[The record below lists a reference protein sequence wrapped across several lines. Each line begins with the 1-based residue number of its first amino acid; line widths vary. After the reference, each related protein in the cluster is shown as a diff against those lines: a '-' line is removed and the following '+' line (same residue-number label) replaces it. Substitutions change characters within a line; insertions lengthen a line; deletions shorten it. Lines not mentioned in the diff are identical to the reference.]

1 MKEKGTPQWQVL
13 ECTYEKGQKQRN
25 TDAEEAVYIE
35 VQLLKEKMKNKSP
48 LQNDKKNIYNELP
61 PLGCM
66 P

>member
-1 MKEKGTPQWQVL
+1 MKEKGAPQWQVL

-48 LQNDKKNIYNELP
+48 LQNYKKNIYNELP